1 MQQYPAPAEVGL
13 VIGYALFHQ
22 GSDQVVKLLESA
34 RRQDKIWPCLSLC

>member
-1 MQQYPAPAEVGL
+1 MQQHPATAEVGL